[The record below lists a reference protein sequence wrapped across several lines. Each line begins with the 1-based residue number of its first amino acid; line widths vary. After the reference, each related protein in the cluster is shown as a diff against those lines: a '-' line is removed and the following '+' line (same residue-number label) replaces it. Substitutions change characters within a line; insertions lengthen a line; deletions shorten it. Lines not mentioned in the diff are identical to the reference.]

1 MVAVTIRSDVGA
13 QEDCV
18 HFLPRCE
25 LSKWEKL
32 QWSEAAADGAINTR
46 CMNLK
51 VFYKVIYFLKK
62 EKG

>member
-1 MVAVTIRSDVGA
+1 MVLACWRKLTSKT
-13 QEDCV
+13 
-18 HFLPRCE
+18 
-25 LSKWEKL
+25 SKWEKL